1 MLIHLE
7 GATYLGSP
15 TAATKREGRADF
27 PVVPSASGPLC
38 RTGEPRLR
46 CFGDQGVGQ
55 AMTGGARPLAVALAL
70 LLALAPPALSQPTD
84 RDLRAAEQA
93 AEARRAEADAA
104 RTRARALA
112 EQEVALA
119 ARRVELAAQAQAAE
133 AEVVEA
139 AERLAAARA
148 DGARAA
154 RQIAERAT
162 ALRPLLPVMLRLS
175 LYPAETVLAIPG
187 EPEDALRG
195 ALVLRGL
202 IRRMEEE
209 AESLRLAQLE
219 ARQAEWLAARE
230 AMALEAAEAAA
241 RQAVAGLEA
250 ELALARTRRGE
261 AEAAE
266 ERAATQAA
274 AAAARAG
281 DLADVLARLQRDRE
295 RREAQA
301 RADAAARAAEQAR
314 QAAEAEREQRLAAA
328 RPPPRPP
335 ERPMAERPMSEGPEA
350 PERRAMV
357 QVPVPSGGR
366 ALPVAGRIVTHWG
379 EAAPGGPHRGLTYAT
394 AGGALVVSPCNGRAV
409 YAAPFRSFGLL
420 LIVDCGGGY
429 HFVLA
434 GLERLDAAAGQRL
447 LAGEPIGVLAGHGA
461 SAGGSG
467 GSLYVELRRNGQP
480 VDPRPWFAARG

>member
-1 MLIHLE
+1 
-7 GATYLGSP
+7 
-15 TAATKREGRADF
+15 
-27 PVVPSASGPLC
+27 V
-38 RTGEPRLR
+38 
-46 CFGDQGVGQ
+46 
-55 AMTGGARPLAVALAL
+55 LAL
-70 LLALAPPALSQPTD
+70 LVAVPPALPAFAQPTA

-93 AEARRAEADAA
+93 AEERRAEAEAA
-104 RTRARALA
+104 ATRARALA
-112 EQEVALA
+112 EEEVALA
-119 ARRVELAAQAQAAE
+119 ARRVELAALAQAAE
-133 AEVVEA
+133 AEVAEVSARLEA
-139 AERLAAARA
+139 AQE

-154 RQIAERAT
+154 RQIADRAA

-209 AESLRLAQLE
+209 AEALRQAQTE

-230 AMALEAAEAAA
+230 AMALAEAEAAA
-241 RQAVAGLEA
+241 REAVAGLEA
-250 ELALARTRRGE
+250 ELAVARTRRGE

-281 DLADVLARLQRDRE
+281 DLADVLARLERDRE
-295 RREAQA
+295 RREARA
-301 RADAAARAAEQAR
+301 RASAAARAAEQAR

-328 RPPPRPP
+328 RPPPRP
-335 ERPMAERPMSEGPEA
+335 SEA
-350 PERRAMV
+350 PEHPAAGRQAA
-357 QVPVPSGGR
+357 VPVPSGGR
-366 ALPVAGRIVTHWG
+366 ALPVAGRIVTSWG
-379 EAAPGGPHRGLTYAT
+379 QAAPGGPHRGLTYAT
-394 AGGALVVSPCNGRAV
+394 AGGARVVSPCNGRAV

-434 GLERLDAAAGQRL
+434 GMDRLDAAAGQRL
-447 LAGEPIGVLAGHGA
+447 LAGEPIGVLGG
-461 SAGGSG
+461 AGGSG

>member
-1 MLIHLE
+1 MA
-7 GATYLGSP
+7 G
-15 TAATKREGRADF
+15 
-27 PVVPSASGPLC
+27 
-38 RTGEPRLR
+38 
-46 CFGDQGVGQ
+46 
-55 AMTGGARPLAVALAL
+55 LAL
-70 LLALAPPALSQPTD
+70 LAALAFPLPAAAQPTI

-93 AEARRAEADAA
+93 AEARRAEATAA
-104 RTRARALA
+104 AARARALA
-112 EQEVALA
+112 EEEVALA
-119 ARRVELAAQAQAAE
+119 ARRVELAALAQAAE
-133 AEVVEA
+133 AEV
-139 AERLAAARA
+139 AEVSARLAAAQA

-154 RQIAERAT
+154 RQIADRAA

-209 AESLRLAQLE
+209 AAALRQAQTE

-230 AMALEAAEAAA
+230 AMALAEAEAAA
-241 RQAVAGLEA
+241 REAVAGLEA
-250 ELALARTRRGE
+250 ELAVARSRRGE

-328 RPPPRPP
+328 RSAPRATAP
-335 ERPMAERPMSEGPEA
+335 ETPDRPAPDRSA
-350 PERRAMV
+350 PERQAAA
-357 QVPVPSGGR
+357 PVPAGGR
-366 ALPVAGRIVTHWG
+366 ALPVTGRVVTSWG
-379 EAAPGGPHRGLTYAT
+379 QAAPGGPHRGLTYAT
-394 AGGALVVSPCNGRAV
+394 AGGARVVSPCHGRAV

-434 GLERLDAAAGQRL
+434 GMDRLDAAAGQRL
-447 LAGEPIGVLAGHGA
+447 LAGEPIGVLGG
-461 SAGGSG
+461 AGGSG

>member
-1 MLIHLE
+1 
-7 GATYLGSP
+7 
-15 TAATKREGRADF
+15 
-27 PVVPSASGPLC
+27 
-38 RTGEPRLR
+38 
-46 CFGDQGVGQ
+46 
-55 AMTGGARPLAVALAL
+55 L
-70 LLALAPPALSQPTD
+70 LLALLVALPIAAAAQPTA

-93 AEARRAEADAA
+93 AEARRAEAEAA
-104 RTRARALA
+104 ASRARALA
-112 EQEVALA
+112 EEEVALA
-119 ARRVELAAQAQAAE
+119 ARRVELAAVAQAAE
-133 AEVVEA
+133 AEV
-139 AERLAAARA
+139 AEVSARLAAAQE

-154 RQIAERAT
+154 RQIADRAA

-230 AMALEAAEAAA
+230 AMALAAAESAA
-241 RQAVAGLEA
+241 RDAVAGLEA
-250 ELALARTRRGE
+250 ELAVARTRRGE

-281 DLADVLARLQRDRE
+281 DLADVLARLLRDRE

-314 QAAEAEREQRLAAA
+314 QAAEAEREQRLAAS
-328 RPPPRPP
+328 RPPPRPAAP
-335 ERPMAERPMSEGPEA
+335 EERPA
-350 PERRAMV
+350 PERQA
-357 QVPVPSGGR
+357 VPSGGR
-366 ALPVAGRIVTHWG
+366 ALPVAGRIVTSWG
-379 EAAPGGPHRGLTYAT
+379 QAAPGGPHRGLTYAT
-394 AGGALVVSPCNGRAV
+394 AGGARVVSPCNGRAV

-434 GLERLDAAAGQRL
+434 GMDRLDAAAGQRL
-447 LAGEPIGVLAGHGA
+447 LAGEPIGVLAGQAGTT
-461 SAGGSG
+461 GGSG

>member
-1 MLIHLE
+1 MRGSRDQ
-7 GATYLGSP
+7 GAG
-15 TAATKREGRADF
+15 RGHGRA
-27 PVVPSASGPLC
+27 L
-38 RTGEPRLR
+38 
-46 CFGDQGVGQ
+46 
-55 AMTGGARPLAVALAL
+55 RPLATALAL
-70 LLALAPPALSQPTD
+70 LSVLALSAPASAQPTA

-93 AEARRAEADAA
+93 AEERRAEAEAA
-104 RTRARALA
+104 ATRARNLA
-112 EQEVALA
+112 EEEVALA
-119 ARRVELAAQAQAAE
+119 ARRVELAALAQAAE
-133 AEVVEA
+133 AEVAEVSARLEA
-139 AERLAAARA
+139 AQE

-154 RQIAERAT
+154 RQIADRAA

-209 AESLRLAQLE
+209 AAALRQAQTE
-219 ARQAEWLAARE
+219 AQQAEWLAARE
-230 AMALEAAEAAA
+230 AMALAEAEAAA
-241 RQAVAGLEA
+241 REAVAGLEA
-250 ELALARTRRGE
+250 ELAVARTRRGE

-281 DLADVLARLQRDRE
+281 DLADVLARLERDRE
-295 RREAQA
+295 RREARA
-301 RADAAARAAEQAR
+301 RANAAARAAEQAR

-328 RPPPRPP
+328 RPAPRPSAPDAP
-335 ERPMAERPMSEGPEA
+335 ERPAAGRQA
-350 PERRAMV
+350 A
-357 QVPVPSGGR
+357 VPVPSGGR
-366 ALPVAGRIVTHWG
+366 ALPVRGRIVTSWG
-379 EAAPGGPHRGLTYAT
+379 QAAPGGPHRGLTYAA
-394 AGGALVVSPCNGRAV
+394 AGGARVVSPCNGRAV

-434 GLERLDAAAGQRL
+434 GMDRLDAAAGQRL
-447 LAGEPIGVLAGHGA
+447 LAGEPIGVLGG
-461 SAGGSG
+461 AGGSG

>member
-1 MLIHLE
+1 MK
-7 GATYLGSP
+7 GS
-15 TAATKREGRADF
+15 RDQRAGQGH
-27 PVVPSASGPLC
+27 S
-38 RTGEPRLR
+38 RTLR
-46 CFGDQGVGQ
+46 
-55 AMTGGARPLAVALAL
+55 PL
-70 LLALAPPALSQPTD
+70 LLALLAVLALPAPAPAQPTA

-93 AEARRAEADAA
+93 AEERRAEAEAA
-104 RTRARALA
+104 ATRARTLA
-112 EQEVALA
+112 EEEVALA
-119 ARRVELAAQAQAAE
+119 ARRVELAALAQAAE
-133 AEVVEA
+133 AEVAEVSARLEA
-139 AERLAAARA
+139 AQA

-154 RQIAERAT
+154 RQIADRAA

-209 AESLRLAQLE
+209 AESLRQAQRE
-219 ARQAEWLAARE
+219 AQQAEWLAARE
-230 AMALEAAEAAA
+230 AMALAEAEAQA
-241 RQAVAGLEA
+241 REAVAGLEA
-250 ELALARTRRGE
+250 ELAVARTRRGE

-301 RADAAARAAEQAR
+301 RANAAARAAEQAR
-314 QAAEAEREQRLAAA
+314 QVAEAEREQRLAAA
-328 RPPPRPP
+328 RPAPRP
-335 ERPMAERPMSEGPEA
+335 SEA
-350 PERRAMV
+350 PERPPAGRPEAGGPAAA
-357 QVPVPSGGR
+357 PVPFGGR
-366 ALPVAGRIVTHWG
+366 ALPVAGRIVTSWG
-379 EAAPGGPHRGLTYAT
+379 QAAPGGPHRGLTYAT
-394 AGGALVVSPCNGRAV
+394 AGGARVVSPCNGRAV

-434 GLERLDAAAGQRL
+434 GMDRLDAAAGQRL
-447 LAGEPIGVLAGHGA
+447 LAGEPIGVLGG
-461 SAGGSG
+461 AGGSG
-467 GSLYVELRRNGQP
+467 GSLYVELRRSGQP